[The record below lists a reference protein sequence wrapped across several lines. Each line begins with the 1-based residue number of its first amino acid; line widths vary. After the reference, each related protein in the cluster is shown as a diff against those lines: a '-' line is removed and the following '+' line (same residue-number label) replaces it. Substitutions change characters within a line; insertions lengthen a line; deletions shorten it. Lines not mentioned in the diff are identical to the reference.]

1 MTLDVSTSQQGPEL
15 GPEHLGKWVAVRGAE
30 VVAFAE
36 DYKELAQ
43 DARVRSEDDV
53 FFVAESMF

>member
-1 MTLDVSTSQQGPEL
+1 MALDVSTSHKSPEL
-15 GPEHLGKWVAVRGAE
+15 GPEHFGKWVAVRGGE

-36 DYKELAQ
+36 NYDKLVQ
-43 DARVRSEDDV
+43 DVRVRSEDDV

>member
-1 MTLDVSTSQQGPEL
+1 MALDVSTSRQSPEL

-36 DYKELAQ
+36 NYDKLVQ